1 MKVYR
6 GMMKKTAVI
15 MMVGL
20 LLAAAA
26 PVWATEMTFTGT
38 INEDLQLQTDDGTI
52 YELIDDDQK
61 VAADFI
67 GKMVR
72 ITGSEEAEG
81 EMKLIR
87 VVEVD
92 LAE

>member
-6 GMMKKTAVI
+6 GMMKRTAVI

-20 LLAAAA
+20 LLAAVA